1 MRLLPA
7 PTSWKKKLKEAE
19 CLHPWEVEPP
29 ADSLRGHSE
38 LATWAAGPEEMYIIS
53 VYSLAK

>member
-1 MRLLPA
+1 MA
-7 PTSWKKKLKEAE
+7 GYTSRKKKLKEAE